1 MNRLFR
7 TIVIDD
13 EPAARRLMKS
23 LLAEYTDRIEV
34 IGEAGNGREAIDK
47 IHSMRP
53 DLIFLDIQMP
63 DLTGFEVI
71 EQLEYKPNI
80 IFTTAYEQYAIKAF
94 ESFSIDYLL
103 KPIKEERLEQSIR
116 KLTEF
121 GKIAG
126 AGPGIDVTGL
136 QDIIRQLQAT
146 PKATALPI
154 KIGDRIILLRYE
166 QIAFMEAEDKYVYIH
181 TTEGVKHLTD
191 HSLTTLSEKLP
202 AQFYRIQKS
211 YIINKDRIREMH
223 RHFNGRYLFI
233 LDDKAGTRL
242 TSGRTY
248 AEAIR
253 AEFGL

>member
-1 MNRLFR
+1 MNRLFK
-7 TIVIDD
+7 TLVIDD

-23 LLAEYTDRIEV
+23 LLSEFSESIEV
-34 IGEAGNGREAIDK
+34 IGEAGNGREAIEK
-47 IHSMRP
+47 IHTLRP

-71 EQLEYKPNI
+71 EQLNYKPNI

-116 KLTEF
+116 KLNEF
-121 GKIAG
+121 GKIP
-126 AGPGIDVTGL
+126 GPGIDVSGL
-136 QDIIRQLQAT
+136 QDIIRQLQT
-146 PKATALPI
+146 PPKATALPV
-154 KIGDRIILLRYE
+154 KIGDRIILLRFE
-166 QIAFMEAEDKYVYIH
+166 QIAYMEAEDKYVYIH
-181 TTEGVKHLTD
+181 TSDGVKHLTD

-233 LDDKAGTRL
+233 LDDKNGTRL

-248 AEAIR
+248 NEAIR
-253 AEFGL
+253 TEFGL

>member
-1 MNRLFR
+1 MNRLFK

-23 LLAEYTDRIEV
+23 LLADYADTIEI
-34 IGEAGNGREAIDK
+34 IGEAGNGREAIEK
-47 IHSMRP
+47 IHSLRP

-71 EQLEYKPNI
+71 EQLSYKPNI

-116 KLTEF
+116 KLNEF
-121 GKIAG
+121 GKIP
-126 AGPGIDVTGL
+126 GPGFDVSGL
-136 QDIIRQLQAT
+136 QDIIRQLQAP
-146 PKATALPI
+146 PKATALPV
-154 KIGDRIILLRYE
+154 KIGDRIILLRFE
-166 QIAFMEAEDKYVYIH
+166 QIAYMEAEDKYVYIH

-202 AQFYRIQKS
+202 DQFYRIQKS

-248 AEAIR
+248 NEAIR